1 MNTPISFE
9 LAKLLKEKR
18 YNKYC
23 RWSYWEGWLTPHTP
37 GYALE
42 DGTTSQEN
50 YWDFERYYAPTIA
63 DVVMWLYEKH
73 GIWIEVYYN
82 NSRKKFY
89 TFWNREEYTFNSPTE
104 AYSAVIKYTLKH
116 LI

>member
-73 GIWIEVYYN
+73 GIWIHVHQETKIN
-82 NSRKKFY
+82 GLELIGTGKFQGFISRINHTGILVKK
-89 TFWNREEYTFNSPTE
+89 
-104 AYSAVIKYTLKH
+104 
-116 LI
+116 